1 MMNEYKKR
9 IQEMLQEKQW
19 TFADMQDMASI
30 VDEFAGRLY
39 GEMSATEKLDYV
51 WEEIGADFQRIL
63 STKLKEEVAIQ
74 VKELLMNANIN
85 FNQEEDKNEVPKR
98 SVGRKPSKKRPT
110 NEKTNSKE

>member
-1 MMNEYKKR
+1 MNDYMKR

-19 TFADMQDMASI
+19 TFADMQDMGSL

-39 GEMSATEKLDYV
+39 SEMSAKEKLDYI
-51 WEEIGADFQRIL
+51 WLEIGDEFQRIL

-85 FNQEEDKNEVPKR
+85 FNGGIENEISER
-98 SVGRKPSKKRPT
+98 SVGGKPSKKRT
-110 NEKTNSKE
+110 TDEAKDSEE